1 MRLNV
6 MGNTNK
12 NQMKK
17 EWKPL
22 VISGLISVLT
32 IGLMTS
38 FKYND
43 VDIQLHDRYFIIDA
57 VRGCIYLT
65 AIIFTLR
72 NIYLLLDFITGRYMI
87 LAVFVAIVNPLVAL
101 FIIIFIYFNVAF
113 VGMQL
118 DVGINAVA
126 SSVLTGLMIG
136 IIILQIAIEVKVLR
150 KLRQL
155 IA

>member
-1 MRLNV
+1 
-6 MGNTNK
+6 
-12 NQMKK
+12 MKK
-17 EWKPL
+17 EWKPF
-22 VISGLISVLT
+22 VICGLISVLA

-43 VDIQLHDRYFIIDA
+43 VVIQMHDRYFIIDA
-57 VRGCIYLT
+57 VRACIYLT

-72 NIYLLLDFITGRYMI
+72 NLYLVLDFITDRYKI
-87 LAVFVAIVNPLVAL
+87 LEVFVAIINPLVAL
-101 FIIIFIYFNVAF
+101 FIIIFISFNVAF

-118 DVGINAVA
+118 DAGNNAVA
-126 SSVLTGLMIG
+126 SIVLTGLPIG